1 MITIDYSRLDI
12 ARNDRI
18 LDMGCGP
25 GRHVCKAC
33 ADYDAMVTGA
43 DIDFGD
49 LSKAITNI
57 YAHEA
62 YGGKLKG
69 RWGVSAADITLL
81 PFAQATFDHVICS
94 EVLEHIPDD
103 QKAASELIRVLKPGG
118 TLAVSVPRFLPEK
131 ICWKLSQTYCNTK
144 GGHIRI
150 YKKSDIIKLFVNFG
164 LKKLSSHYAHSIHTP
179 YWWIKCMVG
188 PENETALPVSLY
200 HRFLTWDIMNKPKLT
215 RTIDSMLNPILG
227 KSLVIYFRKPG

>member
-1 MITIDYSRLDI
+1 VITIDYSRLNI
-12 ARNDRI
+12 SANDRI

-25 GRHVCKAC
+25 GRHVCGAC
-33 ADYDAMVTGA
+33 ANYEAMVTGA
-43 DIDFGD
+43 DIDIDD
-49 LSKAITNI
+49 LVKAKTNI
-57 YAHEA
+57 FLHEA

-81 PFAQATFDHVICS
+81 PFDGNTFDHVICS

-103 QKAASELIRVLKPGG
+103 QKAARELIRVLKPGG

-131 ICWKLSQTYCNTK
+131 ICWKLSWSYCNTK

-150 YKKSDIIKLFVNFG
+150 YKKPEIIRLFVNLG
-164 LKKLSSHYAHSIHTP
+164 LEMLSSHYAHGIHTP

-200 HRFLTWDIMNKPKLT
+200 NRFLTWDIMKKPRLT
-215 RTIDSMLNPILG
+215 RAIDAMLNPIIG
-227 KSLVIYFRKPG
+227 KSLVIYFRKSS